1 MAESGNC
8 KHKEIIAGKVLETK
22 KHGLLAVRI
31 RKCPTC
37 GSRVKTVEETEM
49 VRLAES
55 RFAQQEMK
63 RLADELRELD
73 QMAKG
78 AKEAMA
84 IFMRFA
90 EWERSKDED
99 PIR

>member
-1 MAESGNC
+1 
-8 KHKEIIAGKVLETK
+8 
-22 KHGLLAVRI
+22 
-31 RKCPTC
+31 
-37 GSRVKTVEETEM
+37 M